1 MKNKKIRNIIL
12 LASLI
17 SLPVLALAQVEVE
30 NLPTSRVTDIYDV
43 VSILNTVINWI
54 FTILMGVAI
63 IFILMA
69 AFSYLGSAGAPEKV
83 QEAQNKLIYAAVAI
97 GVGLIAQ
104 GVRFLVENLIR

>member
-1 MKNKKIRNIIL
+1 MKTKKIKNIIAL
-12 LASLI
+12 VSLI
-17 SLPVLALAQVEVE
+17 SLPILALAQIQKED
-30 NLPTSRVTDIYDV
+30 LPKTSFRDISNIVDL
-43 VSILNTVINWI
+43 LNKLINWI

-97 GVGLIAQ
+97 GIGLIAQ
-104 GVRFLVENLIR
+104 GVRFIVENLIK